1 MSHARSDAS
10 FVLLEQLAQDWRHV
24 WRGLRGSR
32 AFVAATVL
40 TLAVG
45 MGLVTALFAVFN
57 AYVLRPF
64 AVHDPYSLYAISWR
78 SQEAGGSSFTWRDVD
93 AFRGRTDLF
102 DDVIAECARTVS
114 VMNQR
119 FPVSFVTGNYFDSLG
134 VRVALGR
141 SIAPLDARA
150 PGSEAVVVLS
160 DRAWARLFDR
170 DPAILGHPLDVNGRQ
185 LIMVGVLA
193 PEFVGLED
201 AARDL
206 WIPIT
211 MQASLIA
218 DDDPMAAQARQLHVT
233 ARLKDKVTPNQAQA
247 ALTIEPFETRVRGR
261 IDAVRARLDAR
272 ATPVRMTRQGFLLL
286 SPVIV
291 AFALVLIAAS
301 ANASNVMLARAIAR
315 QREIGV
321 RLSLGASRARIVR
334 QLLTEGLF
342 LSLLAGGAGL
352 WLAAALR
359 QIGTAVFFAMLP
371 PSVAARVRLAALD
384 FDYRVFLFA
393 FGIAIAVTVLFAL
406 LPALQA
412 TRISLTHALRGQLS
426 ARVRGTTLRNLL
438 VASQVAVSL
447 VLIIVATTL
456 VTNSAAIGAT
466 DLGMKTAGAVSVR
479 PNRTEPSLV
488 ARAHD
493 ALSADPRI
501 AQIAVA
507 SRSPLFGNAP
517 RTPLRRPAGVVP
529 ASYAFVSPEYFDLLN
544 IRVLHGRGFFA
555 QEAREEAPVAI
566 ISAAGAR
573 ILWPSEDPLGK
584 TLRVHID
591 PPAQRVIAPEV
602 VTELHKLDD
611 LDASGT
617 IVTIVGVASDAVNGF
632 VYEGIDPAHLYLPT
646 SATGSRAAAILV
658 RGRGATMS
666 NDAIRNVLQR
676 VHPEPAAF
684 DVLPIDEMVAL
695 QEFPLRAATF
705 IGSLLSAIALA
716 LSISGLYGV
725 LDFTFGQRVHEIGI
739 RMALGATA
747 RRVHALVAAQSL
759 RLAAAGTVVGL
770 TIGFTILKLLSTLVR
785 LDNVSVLD
793 ARAFIISLLMMLG
806 AIGVAS
812 YGPARRAGRV
822 DPSVMLRA
830 DG

>member
-1 MSHARSDAS
+1 MFHARPGAW
-10 FVLLEQLAQDWRHV
+10 FVLLEQLAQDWRYV
-24 WRGLRGSR
+24 WRGLRRSR

-45 MGLVTALFAVFN
+45 MGLVTTLFAVFN

-64 AVHDPYSLYAISWR
+64 AVRDPYSLYAISWR
-78 SQEAGGSSFTWRDVD
+78 AQEAGGSSFTWRDVD
-93 AFRGRTDLF
+93 AFRSRTDLF

-114 VMNQR
+114 AMNQR

-170 DPAILGHPLDVNGRQ
+170 DPAILGRPLDVNGRQ

-233 ARLKDKVTPNQAQA
+233 TRLKSTVTPTQAQA

-261 IDAVRARLDAR
+261 IDAVRARLEAR

-301 ANASNVMLARAIAR
+301 ANASNVMLARAVAR

-371 PSVAARVRLAALD
+371 PSVAARVRLAALG

-393 FGIAIAVTVLFAL
+393 LGIAITVTVLFAL

-412 TRISLTHALRGQLS
+412 SRISLTHALRGQLS

-438 VASQVAVSL
+438 VASQVTVSL

-466 DLGMKTAGAVSVR
+466 DLGMKTAGVVSVR

-488 ARAHD
+488 ARAHE
-493 ALSADPRI
+493 ALSSDPRV

-529 ASYAFVSPEYFDLLN
+529 ASYAFVSPDYFDLLN
-544 IRVLHGRGFFA
+544 IRVLHGRGFSA
-555 QEAREEAPVAI
+555 QEAREEAAVAI

-591 PPAQRVIAPEV
+591 PPAQRVIAPEI
-602 VTELHKLDD
+602 VTELHKLD
-611 LDASGT
+611 DASGT

-658 RGRGATMS
+658 RGRGAAMS

-705 IGSLLSAIALA
+705 IGSLLSAVALA

-725 LDFTFGQRVHEIGI
+725 LNFTFGQRAHEIGI

-747 RRVHALVAAQSL
+747 RRVHGLVAAQSL
-759 RLAAAGTVVGL
+759 RLSAAGTIVGL

-806 AIGVAS
+806 AIALAS